1 MFWQQLML
9 QKWRLQLNLLRHQNF
24 GVQQLRYSLQHLLQ
38 IYQWTI
44 QQLLLPLVHRQHLQ
58 M

>member
-1 MFWQQLML
+1 MFLQQLML
-9 QKWRLQLNLLRHQNF
+9 QKWRLRLNLLRHQNF

-38 IYQWTI
+38 IYQLAI
-44 QQLLLPLVHRQHLQ
+44 QQLLLLLVHRQHLQ